1 MLIAHEAPLQIMDKV
16 QSITDYD
23 YCLVHLLDENET
35 YRDFFFKAKENGRR
49 IIMDCSTY
57 ELGHAYDWEKYFD
70 WVTKLQPDEYIIPDV
85 FQDKNANFESFEKFL
100 TTFPT
105 HMIPSKRVGVIQG
118 TSYEELVE
126 SYKFMADQADKVAI
140 SFGYDYFWQ
149 QALEQDL
156 LENDPAINALDVKTE
171 RKPQAY
177 SMGRYNLI
185 NKFIDDGII
194 DYHKKHHLLGC
205 GTPTEFWTYGK
216 HPDCYRYSFIE
227 SIDTSHP
234 VVAGFFNLDYYN
246 QINTVT
252 KRTEKI
258 VDIFD
263 EPVSNDQW
271 STIESN
277 VKFFKKNIL
286 CQ

>member
-1 MLIAHEAPLQIMDKV
+1 M
-16 QSITDYD
+16 
-23 YCLVHLLDENET
+23 
-35 YRDFFFKAKENGRR
+35 
-49 IIMDCSTY
+49 
-57 ELGHAYDWEKYFD
+57 
-70 WVTKLQPDEYIIPDV
+70 
-85 FQDKNANFESFEKFL
+85 
-100 TTFPT
+100 
-105 HMIPSKRVGVIQG
+105 
-118 TSYEELVE
+118 
-126 SYKFMADQADKVAI
+126 
-140 SFGYDYFWQ
+140 
-149 QALEQDL
+149 
-156 LENDPAINALDVKTE
+156 
-171 RKPQAY
+171 
-177 SMGRYNLI
+177 
-185 NKFIDDGII
+185 
-194 DYHKKHHLLGC
+194 LGC

-216 HPDCYRYSFIE
+216 HPDRYRYSFIE